1 MSELGR
7 VRDRGENTL
16 VPGLLGWM
24 GAAFGDAVERAG
36 VRPFRLGRAQME
48 DVIRALP
55 AAIYTTDAAGRIT
68 FYNEAAAE
76 LWGCCPELGKSE
88 FCGSW
93 KLYWPDGRPMSHGQC
108 PMAIAL
114 KERREIRGME
124 AVAERPDGSFVH
136 FVPYPTP
143 LYDASGTLIGA
154 VNMLI
159 DISDRKRADMQAQRL
174 AAIVESSDDAIV
186 SKDLNGI
193 ITSWNHGA
201 ERLFGYTAEE
211 VIGKPITM
219 LIPPDRMG
227 EEPEIIGRVRRG
239 ERVDHYDTVRRRKDG
254 SLIDI
259 SLTVSPLKDADGR
272 IVGASKI
279 ARDITERKRAQE
291 QQKLL
296 VNEMKHRI
304 KNSLATVQAIA
315 TQTLNQHAKERDAFI
330 ARLHALGNAHDLL
343 TSETWDTAS
352 LHAIVTQ
359 ALKPFQEQHHERIA
373 VEGPANVWLD
383 STKSV
388 IVAMVVHELATNAI
402 KYGALSN
409 GSGRVSVAWKQHS
422 QPNLVK
428 LVWQES
434 GGPKVSPPK
443 QKGFGSHLIERAF
456 GGQLGSAQLVFSPQ
470 GVSCTLEVG

>member
-7 VRDRGENTL
+7 VRDRGENTP
-16 VPGLLGWM
+16 VPDLLGWM
-24 GAAFGDAVERAG
+24 GAAIGDAVERVS
-36 VRPFRLGRAQME
+36 VRPLRLGRAQME

-68 FYNEAAAE
+68 FYNEAAAK
-76 LWGCCPELGKSE
+76 LWGCRPALGKDE

-93 KLYWPDGRPMSHGQC
+93 KLYWPDGRPMPHGQC
-108 PMAIAL
+108 PMALAL
-114 KERREIRGME
+114 KERREVRGME
-124 AVAERPDGSFVH
+124 AVAKRPDGTLVH

-159 DISDRKRADMQAQRL
+159 DITDRKRADVHAQQL
-174 AAIVESSDDAIV
+174 ASIVKSSDDAIV
-186 SKDLNGI
+186 SKDPNGI
-193 ITSWNHGA
+193 ITSWNRGA
-201 ERLFGYTAEE
+201 ERLFGYTSEE
-211 VIGKPITM
+211 VIGMPITI
-219 LIPPDRMG
+219 LIPPDRMN

-343 TSETWDTAS
+343 TSETWQTAS

-359 ALKPFQEQHHERIA
+359 TLKPFQEQHHERIA
-373 VEGPANVWLD
+373 VEGPANVRLELD
-383 STKSV
+383 QVGRGCNGDPRACDQCPQIWRLVEWQRARKRYME
-388 IVAMVVHELATNAI
+388 A
-402 KYGALSN
+402 ALS
-409 GSGRVSVAWKQHS
+409 
-422 QPNLVK
+422 
-428 LVWQES
+428 
-434 GGPKVSPPK
+434 
-443 QKGFGSHLIERAF
+443 
-456 GGQLGSAQLVFSPQ
+456 
-470 GVSCTLEVG
+470 T